1 MKKRDSHSVLS
12 TFLMLYRTHVISALE
27 KTREE
32 FARFERSLRGEVG
45 ELAARLV
52 ALAGRSSAEV
62 RRESG
67 AVAARLTYPS
77 DELDGAGAAVLPF
90 RESWRSHEEAR
101 RWALETLRG
110 RTTFAADGSQIFPGR
125 EASLPV
131 AAVQVAS
138 FENPHAPE
146 GRYTKDV
153 YFEVIPPEQLL
164 ARAGDYE
171 SPEQVVGLRRFEL
184 EARAVCNFL
193 ERQSGWRGRNERA
206 PLAFFDNTLL
216 IASLRKGTDRH
227 LSQRMA
233 DALAELIHV
242 SCEAEVP
249 VVGYVDHSY
258 AHDVAGLLAALH
270 RDLPES
276 SAYDAQILR
285 TPARGAARPPL
296 ADWGDRTI
304 FFHCQRPNLA
314 EAFFDAEGAP
324 LVGFAYLQTTS
335 DGHPAR
341 LDIPAWVHEAGLV
354 EEVADAVRAECV
366 VGNGYPYAIEA
377 ADQAAQMN
385 GRDREMFLRTVQDFA
400 AEHRLDFHV
409 SHKALSKGRRR

>member
-1 MKKRDSHSVLS
+1 
-12 TFLMLYRTHVISALE
+12 MLYRTHVIGALE
-27 KTREE
+27 SKRED
-32 FARFERSLRGEVG
+32 FARFERSLRGEVS
-45 ELAARLV
+45 ELAARLG
-52 ALAGRSSAEV
+52 ALAGRRAEEV

-67 AVAARLTYPS
+67 ANVARVAFPS
-77 DELDGAGAAVLPF
+77 DELERVGAAVLPF

-101 RWALETLRG
+101 RWALETLRH

-131 AAVQVAS
+131 AAVQIAS
-138 FENPHAPE
+138 FENPHTPE

-153 YFEVIPPEQLL
+153 HFEVLAPDELL
-164 ARAGDYE
+164 GRAGDYE

-184 EARAVCNFL
+184 EARAVCHFL
-193 ERQSGWRGRNERA
+193 ERKRDWRKNGERA

-216 IASLRKGTDRH
+216 VASLRKGTDRH

-233 DALAELIHV
+233 DALAELIIT
-242 SCEAEVP
+242 SRETEVP

-258 AHDVAGLLAALH
+258 AHDIGGLLAALH

-276 SAYDAQILR
+276 NAYDAQILR
-285 TPARGAARPPL
+285 APARGTNSPPL
-296 ADWGDRTI
+296 AHWGDRTV
-304 FFHCQRPNLA
+304 FWHCQRPNLA
-314 EAFFDAEGAP
+314 EAFFDERGAP
-324 LVGFAYLQTTS
+324 LVGFLYLQTTA

-377 ADQAAQMN
+377 ADQAALMT
-385 GRDREMFLRTVQDFA
+385 GRDREQFLRAVQDFA

>member
-1 MKKRDSHSVLS
+1 
-12 TFLMLYRTHVISALE
+12 MLYRTHVIGALE
-27 KTREE
+27 SRRED

-45 ELAARLV
+45 ELAARLG
-52 ALAGRSSAEV
+52 ALSGRTGAEV
-62 RRESG
+62 RQASE
-67 AVAARLTYPS
+67 ADAARVAFPS
-77 DELDGAGAAVLPF
+77 DELERAGAAVLPF

-101 RWALETLRG
+101 RWAIETLRD
-110 RTTFAADGSQIFPGR
+110 RVTFAADGSQIFPGR

-131 AAVQVAS
+131 AAVQIAS
-138 FENPHAPE
+138 FENPHTPE

-153 YFEVIPPEQLL
+153 HFEVLTPEQLL
-164 ARAGDYE
+164 GRPGDYE

-193 ERQSGWRGRNERA
+193 ERQCGWRQRGERP

-216 IASLRKGTDRH
+216 VASLRKGTDRH

-233 DALAELIHV
+233 DALAELIIT
-242 SCEAEVP
+242 SRETLVP

-258 AHDVAGLLAALH
+258 AHDIGGLLAALH

-276 SAYDAQILR
+276 NAYDAQILR
-285 TPARGAARPPL
+285 AAARGTGRPAL
-296 ADWGDRTI
+296 GAWGDRTI
-304 FFHCQRPNLA
+304 FWHCQRPNLA
-314 EAFFDAEGAP
+314 EVFFDENKAP
-324 LVGFAYLQTTS
+324 LVGFVYLQTTA

-341 LDIPAWVHEAGLV
+341 LDVPVWVHEAGLV
-354 EEVADAVRAECV
+354 DEVSDAVRAECV

-377 ADQAAQMN
+377 ADQAALMS
-385 GRDREMFLRTVQDFA
+385 GRDREQFLRAVQDFA
-400 AEHRLDFHV
+400 AEHQLDFHV

>member
-1 MKKRDSHSVLS
+1 
-12 TFLMLYRTHVISALE
+12 MLYRTHVISALE
-27 KTREE
+27 KTRAD

-52 ALAGRSSAEV
+52 ALAGRTSEEV
-62 RRESG
+62 RQASG
-67 AVAARLTYPS
+67 VVPKRLTYPS
-77 DELDGAGAAVLPF
+77 DELERAGAAVLSF
-90 RESWRSHEEAR
+90 RETWRSHEEAR
-101 RWALETLRG
+101 RWALETLSG

-138 FENPHAPE
+138 FENPHTPE
-146 GRYTKDV
+146 GRYMKDV
-153 YFEVIPPEQLL
+153 HFEVITPEQLMG
-164 ARAGDYE
+164 RAGDYE
-171 SPEQVVGLRRFEL
+171 SPEQVVALRRFEL

-193 ERQSGWRGRNERA
+193 EAKRGWRKNGERA

-227 LSQRMA
+227 LSKRMA
-233 DALAELIHV
+233 DALAELIIT
-242 SCEAEVP
+242 SRETEVP

-258 AHDVAGLLAALH
+258 AHDLAGMLVALH
-270 RDLPES
+270 EDLPES
-276 SAYDAQILR
+276 NAYDAQILR
-285 TPARGAARPPL
+285 VPARGTSAPPL
-296 ADWGDRTI
+296 AKWGDRTV

-314 EAFFDAEGAP
+314 EDFFDESGAP
-324 LVGFAYLQTTS
+324 LVGFVYLQTTS

-377 ADQAAQMN
+377 ADQAALMT
-385 GRDREMFLRTVQDFA
+385 GRDREQFLRAVQDFA

-409 SHKALSKGRRR
+409 SRKALSKGRRR

>member
-1 MKKRDSHSVLS
+1 
-12 TFLMLYRTHVISALE
+12 MLYRTHVISALE
-27 KTREE
+27 SKRED

-45 ELAARLV
+45 ELAARLL
-52 ALAGRSSAEV
+52 ALAGRTGAEV
-62 RRESG
+62 RQASG
-67 AVAARLTYPS
+67 ADAARVAFPS
-77 DELDGAGAAVLPF
+77 DELERAGAAVIPF
-90 RESWRSHEEAR
+90 REAWRSHEEAR
-101 RWALETLRG
+101 RWALETLRD
-110 RTTFAADGSQIFPGR
+110 RVTFAADGSQIFPGR
-125 EASLPV
+125 AASLPV
-131 AAVQVAS
+131 AAVQIAS
-138 FENPHAPE
+138 FENPHTPE

-153 YFEVIPPEQLL
+153 LFEVIAPGQLL

-171 SPEQVVGLRRFEL
+171 SPEQVVALRRFEL
-184 EARAVCNFL
+184 EARAVCHFL
-193 ERQSGWRGRNERA
+193 ERRSGWRSRGERA

-216 IASLRKGTDRH
+216 VASLRKGTDRH

-233 DALAELIHV
+233 EALAELIMV
-242 SCEAEVP
+242 SRETEVP

-258 AHDVAGLLAALH
+258 AHDVAGLLAALD

-285 TPARGAARPPL
+285 AGAGGAGTPPL
-296 ADWGDRTI
+296 AKWGDRTV
-304 FFHCQRPNLA
+304 FFHCRRPNLA
-314 EAFFDAEGAP
+314 EVFFDERGAP
-324 LVGFAYLQTTS
+324 LVGFVYLQTTS

-377 ADQAAQMN
+377 ADQAALMT
-385 GRDREMFLRTVQDFA
+385 GRDREQFLRAVQDFA

-409 SHKALSKGRRR
+409 SRKALSKGRRR

>member
-1 MKKRDSHSVLS
+1 
-12 TFLMLYRTHVISALE
+12 MLYRTHVISALE

-52 ALAGRSSAEV
+52 ALGGRTGEEV

-67 AVAARLTYPS
+67 AVPKRLAYPS

-90 RESWRSHEEAR
+90 RETWRSHEEAR
-101 RWALETLRG
+101 RWALEALRG
-110 RTTFAADGSQIFPGR
+110 RTTFAADGSQVFPGR

-131 AAVQVAS
+131 AAVQIAS
-138 FENPHAPE
+138 FENPHTPE

-153 YFEVIPPEQLL
+153 HFEVLTPGQLL
-164 ARAGDYE
+164 GRPGDYE
-171 SPEQVVGLRRFEL
+171 SPEQIISLRRFEL
-184 EARAVCNFL
+184 EARAVRDFL
-193 ERQSGWRGRNERA
+193 ERQRGWRSRGERA

-216 IASLRKGTDRH
+216 VASLRKGTDRH

-233 DALAELIHV
+233 DALAELILT
-242 SCEAEVP
+242 SRETEVP

-258 AHDVAGLLAALH
+258 AHDLAGLLAALH
-270 RDLPES
+270 EDLPES
-276 SAYDAQILR
+276 NAYDAQILR
-285 TPARGAARPPL
+285 ARSRGTAAPPL
-296 ADWGDRTI
+296 AKWGDRTV

-314 EAFFDAEGAP
+314 EVFFDEGGAP
-324 LVGFAYLQTTS
+324 LVGFVYLQTTS

-341 LDIPAWVHEAGLV
+341 LDLPAWVHGAGLV

-366 VGNGYPYAIEA
+366 VGNGYPYAVEA
-377 ADQAAQMN
+377 ADQAALMT
-385 GRDREMFLRTVQDFA
+385 GRDREQFLRVVQDFA

-409 SHKALSKGRRR
+409 SRKALSKGRRR